1 MFKTPVKI
9 MLILES
15 LSMSAMTFPY
25 MCADCTVGVT
35 FPRCKKCIA
44 FKSEK
49 GSLTF
54 QCKRGFFDFLKQE
67 IIFTA
72 LCYICK
78 KNKTEFSCQKC
89 TTFAEIKHCNLQ
101 HTNLYPSTVR
111 SNTIRLD
118 NFNETAIDNSS
129 SKECEPCPECNP
141 TCTTIAVKESTE
153 EVTPEIRSPSTFECE
168 PCPDSNTMNLVAK
181 ECTEEVTPET
191 QSPSTFGSA
200 SCPGCA
206 PIDDEYV
213 TAKGNIDEATSR
225 THEQSPSSFECASCP
240 ECSPMSTEGKTLADE
255 GTFNPNIH
263 TSSVCTVGDLLG
275 YIVVAVVGGA
285 LFGTFITAF
294 VFIVLRRRT
303 ARQKGE
309 PTSDALQSLIE
320 SNINRQ
326 AVQDHS
332 NESRRASLNTN
343 NKMAKGPE
351 ETTEFIAE
359 EDGVYN
365 HLNESETVD
374 RDEYYDHARASAP
387 VQSENNNDDYDHA
400 GPSFLTVSTIDDYAT

>member
-129 SKECEPCPECNP
+129 SKG
-141 TCTTIAVKESTE
+141 S
-153 EVTPEIRSPSTFECE
+153 
-168 PCPDSNTMNLVAK
+168 
-181 ECTEEVTPET
+181 
-191 QSPSTFGSA
+191 SA